1 MINQQ
6 ILDYIKQQ
14 IQQGVS
20 REQIKSSLM
29 TNGWQSTDVEEAFN
43 LINTQGQLSQSDIAQ
58 RPKSFNKTALLAI
71 IVIGVL
77 VIGGGVM
84 GYFAFVGRDKVVP
97 PSSVSLNPPLTE
109 TPVSTSS
116 PATTETPVPATPPP
130 VVIKPTPTPTI
141 TPKPTPAPTNP
152 TPPPTPSSVSSKI
165 DSCRTISTAGDYS
178 ITGDL
183 TNTKSEPCIKIQN
196 VSNVT
201 LDCQNHTI
209 TSKNEDYN
217 IYVKASTNFKLNNC
231 KLISSVSLPSASTQH
246 VLRIEDSKQGE
257 VNNNTVGGNYV
268 SISGSSFVTV
278 RNSKFTNQLNV
289 YKSNNVTLRDS
300 NFSNGLDPI
309 TLQEGNNNSVIS
321 NFIDGKS
328 DGVFRGDG
336 NSVGADDG
344 IVIKDESGDT
354 IQGNT
359 LQNFWDCAIENVGK
373 MFDAKIIGN
382 KASNA
387 GVCFLG
393 GWYYSS
399 VKGIVV
405 KDNVVSN
412 MPNLFYFFRL
422 YSLKPTEQSVYFQN
436 NTFENNKL
444 SNPKLDTSFSMASRF
459 VFDGSAVPLQNH
471 ILGNN
476 ILRNNDFTKSLGPL
490 RIAPANIIVDGGGN
504 ICSGAEEEAKGGGD
518 AVPFNCN

>member
-14 IQQGVS
+14 VRQGVS

-29 TNGWQSTDVEEAFN
+29 TNGWQSADVEEAFN
-43 LINTQGQLSQSDIAQ
+43 LINAQGQLSQSDIAQ
-58 RPKSFNKTALLAI
+58 QPKSFNKTALLAI

-84 GYFAFVGRDKVVP
+84 GYFAFIGGNKAVVP
-97 PSSVSLNPPLTE
+97 PTTVSFNPLPTE
-109 TPVSTSS
+109 TPVLTSS
-116 PATTETPVPATPPP
+116 PTTTETQVPATPPP
-130 VVIKPTPTPTI
+130 VVIKPTQTV
-141 TPKPTPAPTNP
+141 TPKPTPAPTSPPP
-152 TPPPTPSSVSSKI
+152 TPTPSSVSSKI
-165 DSCRTISTAGDYS
+165 DSCRTISTAGEYS
-178 ITGDL
+178 LSGDL
-183 TNTKSEPCIKIQN
+183 INTKSEPCIKIQN
-196 VSNVT
+196 VSNVS

-209 TSKNEDYN
+209 TSKNENYN
-217 IYVKASTNFKLNNC
+217 IHVKASSNFKLNNC
-231 KLISSVSLPSASTQH
+231 KLVSSISLPSASTQH

-257 VNNNTVGGNYV
+257 ISNNTVSGNYV

-278 RNSKFTNQLNV
+278 RNSTFTNQLNV
-289 YKSNNVTLRDS
+289 YKSNNITLRDS

-344 IVIKDESGDT
+344 IVIKDETGDT

-382 KASNA
+382 KANNA

-405 KDNVVSN
+405 KDNIVSN
-412 MPNLFYFFRL
+412 MPNLFYFFRQ
-422 YSLKPTEQSVYFQN
+422 YPLKSGEQIVYFQN

-444 SNPKLDTSFSMASRF
+444 SNPKLGTSFSLASRF

-471 ILGNN
+471 VLGNN

-490 RIAPANIIVDGGGN
+490 RITPANIIVDGGGN

-518 AVPFNCN
+518 SIPFNCN